1 MRMNRM
7 AVEDTLHESQIGS
20 YVAEAVTVAPDETV
34 ASLLGQLRARAE
46 PPPLWVAVTE
56 HGRLRAVLATA
67 DLLRAAPEATV
78 GSLPGRAATTVRAT
92 SQAERAAWLAA
103 HAGAEVI
110 AIEAEDGRFAG
121 LVPAVS
127 LLPLLVREHEIDLA
141 RVGGFLRGTAQA
153 RTASEEPV
161 THRVLHR
168 APWLLLGLLGAVLSA
183 RIVRAF
189 EVQLEETVALAFF
202 LPGIVYMAD
211 AVGTQTETL
220 VIRGLSVGVSV
231 RRILRLELL
240 TGMVVGVLLSLAIF
254 PMALLIT
261 DEADLSFAIAV
272 SLMASTACATLVAM
286 SLPWLMTRLSFD
298 PAFGSGPLATVIQ
311 DLLSI
316 VIYFAVGVAVVG

>member
-1 MRMNRM
+1 MKQM
-7 AVEDTLHESQIGS
+7 AADDS
-20 YVAEAVTVAPDETV
+20 PDESEIGAYVTE
-34 ASLLGQLRARAE
+34 AQTAAPAE
-46 PPPLWVAVTE
+46 TAAFLIERVRGGPAPLPLWLSVCKDRSLQGIV
-56 HGRLRAVLATA
+56 ATA
-67 DLLRAAPEATV
+67 DLLRATPEATA
-78 GSLPGRAATTVRAT
+78 GSLARPPRTLVQATER
-92 SQAERAAWLAA
+92 AERAAWLAA
-103 HAGAEVI
+103 HSGAEVI
-110 AIEAEDGRFAG
+110 AVEDEDGGFVG

-127 LLPLLVREHEIDLA
+127 LMPLLVREHEIDLA
-141 RVGGFLRGTAQA
+141 RLGGFLDGTRQA

-161 THRVLHR
+161 TRRVLHR

-189 EVQLEETVALAFF
+189 ETDLQETVALAFF

-231 RRILRLELL
+231 RQILRLEIF
-240 TGMVVGVLLSLAIF
+240 TGVVVGLLLSLSMF
-254 PMALLIT
+254 PMAYLIT
-261 DEADLSFAIAV
+261 NEVDLSAAIAA

-286 SLPWLMTRLSFD
+286 TLPWLMTRLSFD

-316 VIYFAVGVAVVG
+316 VIYFGVAVTVAG

>member
-1 MRMNRM
+1 M
-7 AVEDTLHESQIGS
+7 
-20 YVAEAVTVAPDETV
+20 
-34 ASLLGQLRARAE
+34 
-46 PPPLWVAVTE
+46 
-56 HGRLRAVLATA
+56 
-67 DLLRAAPEATV
+67 
-78 GSLPGRAATTVRAT
+78 
-92 SQAERAAWLAA
+92 
-103 HAGAEVI
+103 
-110 AIEAEDGRFAG
+110 
-121 LVPAVS
+121 
-127 LLPLLVREHEIDLA
+127 
-141 RVGGFLRGTAQA
+141 
-153 RTASEEPV
+153 

-240 TGMVVGVLLSLAIF
+240 TGAVVGVLLSLAIF
-254 PMALLIT
+254 PMALFIT
-261 DEADLSFAIAV
+261 EEADLSFAIAV
-272 SLMASTACATLVAM
+272 SLMASAACATVVAM

-316 VIYFAVGVAVVG
+316 VIYLAVGVAVVG

>member
-1 MRMNRM
+1 MNLLD
-7 AVEDTLHESQIGS
+7 VDEEVDQSEIGS
-20 YVAEAVTVAPDETV
+20 YITESLSAAPGDTV
-34 ASLLGQLRARAE
+34 ASLRQRLGERSE
-46 PPPLWVAVTE
+46 PPPRWLAVCE
-56 HGRLRAVLATA
+56 DGRLQGVLATA
-67 DLLRAAPEATV
+67 ELLRAGPEATA
-78 GSLPGRAATTVRAT
+78 GSLARTTVTTVRAG
-92 SQAERAAWLAA
+92 SRAERAAWLAA

-110 AIEAEDGRFAG
+110 AVEAADGRFAG
-121 LVPAVS
+121 IVPAVK

-141 RVGGFLRGTAQA
+141 RVGGFLSGTQRA

-161 THRVLHR
+161 ARRVLHR

-189 EVQLEETVALAFF
+189 EVELEETVALAFF

-240 TGMVVGVLLSLAIF
+240 TGVVVGVLLSVAIF
-254 PMALLIT
+254 PMALLVT
-261 DEADLSFAIAV
+261 DEADLSLAIAI
-272 SLMASTACATLVAM
+272 SLMASTACATIVAM
-286 SLPWLMTRLSFD
+286 SLPWLMTRLSYD

-316 VIYFAVGVAVVG
+316 VIYFMVGLAVVG

>member
-1 MRMNRM
+1 MNLPT
-7 AVEDTLHESQIGS
+7 VDEETDESEIGS
-20 YVAEAVTVAPDETV
+20 YITEVLTVAPDEP
-34 ASLLGQLRARAE
+34 AALLLDRLRTRAE
-46 PPPLWVAVTE
+46 ATPLWVAVVKD
-56 HGRLRAVLATA
+56 GRLQSVLATP
-67 DLLRAAPEATV
+67 DLLRAAPDATV
-78 GSLPGRAATTVRAT
+78 GSLPSGVATTVPASSR
-92 SQAERAAWLAA
+92 SERAAWLAA
-103 HAGAEVI
+103 HAGAELI
-110 AIEAEDGRFAG
+110 AVEEEDGRFAG

-127 LLPLLVREHEIDLA
+127 LLPLLVREHEVDLA
-141 RVGGFLRGTAQA
+141 RVGGFLSGTAQA

-161 THRVLHR
+161 ARRVLHR

-231 RRILRLELL
+231 RRILRLEML
-240 TGMVVGVLLSLAIF
+240 TGIVVGVLLSLAIF

-261 DEADLSFAIAV
+261 DETDLSFAIAV